1 MDCWNR
7 FDYSYQSEEILQAL
21 AAMALHEEEKD
32 PNFYVD
38 SGATAHITND
48 PGKMSQVIPYKGHD
62 AIFVGNGEALRIS
75 HIGEAR
81 LKTKHRDLKL
91 KKLLVVPEIKKNLLS
106 IGQLTADNPCSIE
119 FSSTGFVIKDQLQ
132 QVLAKGTKKGGLY
145 ALEENVIQAITVT
158 KSSKASSEVWHQRI
172 GHS

>member
-1 MDCWNR
+1 MV
-7 FDYSYQSEEILQAL
+7 S
-21 AAMALHEEEKD
+21 MALTEEEKD

-62 AIFVGNGEALRIS
+62 VIFVGNGKALRIS

-91 KKLLVVPEIKKNLLS
+91 KKLLESPFFMLFKQYPEYRSL
-106 IGQLTADNPCSIE
+106 
-119 FSSTGFVIKDQLQ
+119 
-132 QVLAKGTKKGGLY
+132 
-145 ALEENVIQAITVT
+145 
-158 KSSKASSEVWHQRI
+158 RI
-172 GHS
+172 FGC

>member
-1 MDCWNR
+1 MLEQIWL
-7 FDYSYQSEEILQAL
+7 FYQLEEIPQAL

-38 SGATAHITND
+38 SGVTTHITND
-48 PGKMSQVIPYKGHD
+48 LGKMSQVIPYKGYD

-91 KKLLVVPEIKKNLLS
+91 KKLLVVLEIKKICYPLDNLPL
-106 IGQLTADNPCSIE
+106 
-119 FSSTGFVIKDQLQ
+119 
-132 QVLAKGTKKGGLY
+132 
-145 ALEENVIQAITVT
+145 ITH
-158 KSSKASSEVWHQRI
+158 AP
-172 GHS
+172 